1 MMEYFSQL
9 LPIIIYVLL
18 IVLIILLI
26 IIAFKVIKA
35 LNKVQDIADNVEEK
49 VRTLDGFFSVIDL
62 ATDKI
67 SSLSDRLIDI
77 ITGAYKKV
85 TSKKSKKKIEKEDNK
100 EDKDE

>member
-49 VRTLDGFFSVIDL
+49 VRTLVGFFSVIDL

-85 TSKKSKKKIEKEDNK
+85 TSRKSKKNIEKEDNK